1 LAFTPTAVAE
11 GTSVASAAEVEA
23 EAEAATSNVWV
34 YFRDRGNLSAEQLRE
49 ALSRRSAQIHPR
61 ALARR
66 QRVRKDAGLDIRD
79 LAPAPSYVEA
89 VKATGATLRQ
99 SSRWL
104 NAVSVQATTSQA
116 RALSKLP
123 MVARVEPVRR
133 AQQRKPVEGTG
144 RMQWPRNDAGFSAEQ
159 LEIIGADYLQDCGLT
174 GAGVVIGVQDSGFDV
189 SHISLQDVEVLGTRD
204 FVNNDDNVGPEQGDA
219 PGQHSHGTLVL
230 STIVGVDTGNFLGVA
245 PGAKVL
251 LSKTEDISV
260 EEPVEEDNFV
270 AGIEW
275 LEEEG
280 ADIFTASLGY
290 FDWYTPSD
298 LDGQTAV
305 TTVASTIAVEN
316 GLIMFNSAGNS
327 GPDPMTLGAPA
338 DAEGVITL
346 GAAHFNGEIAGFSSR
361 GPTADGR
368 TKPEVVAPGVDVVCA
383 DPGTVDEYRTANGTS
398 LSNPLAAG
406 LGALLLEAYPEMTPA
421 DMLALL
427 RETSDQADNP
437 DNNRGWGMID
447 GYKAGLEYCSCN
459 DVDNDGQADII
470 VASNAYNSSCPDDSS
485 KQSGIRIFGSAS
497 GSWVRTRRIWNQHT
511 YHVTNVEESGAIPA
525 KEEAN
530 WKVPRLNNYRQNVQ
544 PMGEFSAPD
553 LVAKVLVRCDDEYE
567 LIARVRNLGQAAV
580 PAGVAIGFYAGDPE
594 MKGESLGTEYTTK
607 ALYPAEAEDVVL
619 VLPNPP
625 ASVKFG
631 ELDAFVV
638 IDDDNVD
645 QVWEECRVDNNK
657 QSGSG
662 KCAAAG

>member
-1 LAFTPTAVAE
+1 MEIVALSSWLLAFTPTAVAE
-11 GTSVASAAEVEA
+11 GTSVASAAEV

-89 VKATGATLRQ
+89 VKATGATLRH

-104 NAVSVQATTSQA
+104 NAVSVQVTTSQA

-459 DVDNDGQADII
+459 DVDNDGHTDI
-470 VASNAYNSSCPDDSS
+470 ACGGDDCDDSLDTVHP
-485 KQSGIRIFGSAS
+485 GA
-497 GSWVRTRRIWNQHT
+497 
-511 YHVTNVEESGAIPA
+511 EEICDGHD
-525 KEEAN
+525 N
-530 WKVPRLNNYRQNVQ
+530 DCD
-544 PMGEFSAPD
+544 GEKLPTELDEDND
-553 LVAKVLVRCDDEYE
+553 LSFKCDGDCDDKN
-567 LIARVRNLGQAAV
+567 ADAV
-580 PAGVAIGFYAGDPE
+580 PGGEEICGD
-594 MKGESLGTEYTTK
+594 G
-607 ALYPAEAEDVVL
+607 
-619 VLPNPP
+619 
-625 ASVKFG
+625 
-631 ELDAFVV
+631 
-638 IDDDNVD
+638 
-645 QVWEECRVDNNK
+645 VDNDCLNGDLECGETTDGTTTGDSDTGTSTVGPGSETDPTIDTDIGGTSGEDSETGTSTETD
-657 QSGSG
+657 SGSG
-662 KCAAAG
+662 PGIDDEGCGCGVDSEQTPPAWGVLALLAGLGLRRRRV